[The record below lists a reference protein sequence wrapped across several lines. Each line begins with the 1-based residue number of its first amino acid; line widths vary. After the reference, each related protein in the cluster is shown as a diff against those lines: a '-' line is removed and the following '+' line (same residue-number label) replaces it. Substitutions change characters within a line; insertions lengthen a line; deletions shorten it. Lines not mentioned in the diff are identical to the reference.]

1 MLIVSLVC
9 YNSRQENERSFFTQN
24 INRTKNKIVRKIGIV
39 AIALVSIVSVLG
51 VPVFAQTGNQPGSTP
66 QVNIDSVSDIKAIM
80 DKIIGWAF
88 VFFFALAGVFI
99 LRAPFY
105 YLTAGGD
112 SKTVDSAKSKLIYAA
127 IGIAI
132 ALVARSVAGLVE
144 AFIR

>member
-1 MLIVSLVC
+1 M
-9 YNSRQENERSFFTQN
+9 
-24 INRTKNKIVRKIGIV
+24 NKIVRKIGIV

-99 LRAPFY
+99 LWAAFD

-112 SKTVDSAKSKLIYAA
+112 SKKVDSAKSKLIYAA

>member
-1 MLIVSLVC
+1 MKGRFLLKTSTELV
-9 YNSRQENERSFFTQN
+9 
-24 INRTKNKIVRKIGIV
+24 NKIVRKIGIV
-39 AIALVSIVSVLG
+39 AIALASFVAVFG

-99 LRAPFY
+99 LWAAFD

-112 SKTVDSAKSKLIYAA
+112 SKKVDSAKSKLIYAA
-127 IGIAI
+127 IGIAV
-132 ALVARSVAGLVE
+132 ALIARSVAGLVE

>member
-1 MLIVSLVC
+1 MKGRFLLKTSTELV
-9 YNSRQENERSFFTQN
+9 
-24 INRTKNKIVRKIGIV
+24 NKIVRKIGIV
-39 AIALVSIVSVLG
+39 AIALASVVAVFG

-99 LRAPFY
+99 LWAAFD

-112 SKTVDSAKSKLIYAA
+112 SKKVDSAKSKLIYAA
-127 IGIAI
+127 IGIAV
-132 ALVARSVAGLVE
+132 ALIARSVAGLVE